1 MSFYAGCSRRR
12 RRRLLPPAAPRP
24 AAPVSGAAPLLPAAA
39 AAAALCR
46 APEPAAA
53 APAADGVSAPGL
65 PSVLRPFSGFQSLRG
80 QPASPGGGAG
90 VRRRRGRRGFCRRPT
105 VPALSDAAYAT
116 AARYSIKSLFNVLI
130 FSSRAFLFDFYLNLN
145 PPLFPFQLLLIF
157 CHQFKKLQPSTRMTT
172 PRKARKSTANE
183 LISCCCEKVF
193 FILSTC
199 CQVDLKWTNSK

>member
-1 MSFYAGCSRRR
+1 MSFCAGCRRR

-53 APAADGVSAPGL
+53 ATAAAADGVSAPGL
-65 PSVLRPFSGFQSLRG
+65 PSVFRPFSGFQSLRG

-105 VPALSDAAYAT
+105 VPALSDATFAT
-116 AARYSIKSLFNVLI
+116 AARY
-130 FSSRAFLFDFYLNLN
+130 
-145 PPLFPFQLLLIF
+145 
-157 CHQFKKLQPSTRMTT
+157 
-172 PRKARKSTANE
+172 
-183 LISCCCEKVF
+183 
-193 FILSTC
+193 
-199 CQVDLKWTNSK
+199 